1 MSARTPDKLLI
12 TASLLLLL
20 SGCLLVLWPFLTS
33 LIWAAILVTTCWP
46 AFTRLDQWLGHHRAL
61 SATLMTVLIVLVLVL
76 PVVSVGVA
84 LSDDAAHLGQTVYTL
99 LREGLPSPPVWLA
112 KLPLIGPALADY
124 WQQFVHDGQRLA
136 QELTKWAQPAQDL
149 ALSGGR
155 MAARG
160 VLDIGLSVFIAF
172 FLFLN
177 GEIISQR
184 LMVALEH
191 LSGTRARILLRLT
204 RNTVT
209 GVIVGVLGTALAQ
222 GVLAAIGFLIAGV
235 PGAVLLGALTFA
247 LSVIPV
253 GPPLVWG
260 GAAIWLFQQDQPLW
274 GVFMAAWGFF
284 LVSTVDNII
293 KPFIISRG
301 SQLPFLVVF
310 LGVLGGVLAFG
321 VIGVFLGPALLAI
334 GFRLVLEWTAR
345 TESTVGSSSA

>member
-1 MSARTPDKLLI
+1 MNPRPPDKLLI
-12 TASLLLLL
+12 TASLVLLL

-33 LIWAAILVTTCWP
+33 LIWAAILVSTCWP
-46 AFTRLDQWLGHHRAL
+46 AFTLLDRWLGHRRMV
-61 SATLMTVLIVLVLVL
+61 SATLMTVLILLVLFL
-76 PVVSVGVA
+76 PVFSVGLA
-84 LSDDAAHLGQTVYTL
+84 LSDDAGQLGASAYTL
-99 LREGLPSPPVWLA
+99 LREGLPSPPAWLA
-112 KLPLIGPALADY
+112 KLPLVGQALTDY
-124 WQQFVHDGQRLA
+124 WQQFVHNGQRLA
-136 QELTKWAQPAQDL
+136 QELTKWAQPVQEL

-160 VLDIGLSVFIAF
+160 VVDIGLSVFIAF

-177 GEIISQR
+177 GEILSQR
-184 LMVALEH
+184 LTVALEH
-191 LSGTRARILLRLT
+191 LSGTRAHNLLLLT

-209 GVIVGVLGTALAQ
+209 GVIFGVLGTALAQ

-247 LSVIPV
+247 LSVVPV

-260 GAAIWLFQQDQPLW
+260 GAAIWLFQQNEPLW
-274 GVFMAAWGFF
+274 GAFVAAWGFF

-334 GFRLVLEWTAR
+334 GFRLVLEWTAGK
-345 TESTVGSSSA
+345 TAS